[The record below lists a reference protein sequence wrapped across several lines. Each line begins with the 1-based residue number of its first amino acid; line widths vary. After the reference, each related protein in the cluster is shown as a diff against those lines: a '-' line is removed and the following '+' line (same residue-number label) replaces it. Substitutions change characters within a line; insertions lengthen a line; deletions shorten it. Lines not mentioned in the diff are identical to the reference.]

1 MWKLKHQSPSPV
13 RFFATTWTK
22 VGCPD
27 PGIEPG
33 SPALQGD
40 FLPAKLPGNPHVYH
54 IKFQFLSQMI

>member
-33 SPALQGD
+33 SPALQTD
-40 FLPAKLPGNPHVYH
+40 SCREVFYPLTVQSLNICLFLIL
-54 IKFQFLSQMI
+54 